1 MENQET
7 QARKTR
13 KMNPKPSKEKKEPT
27 SKSKNPIWKWL
38 FLILLA
44 INVAGVLFVAVRV
57 MMPRDQAVLT
67 QKQTSTSDQKVAQIT
82 STTEQL
88 NELINSYLEPYQT
101 DEMSYKFYISE
112 QEAVLEASYQLF
124 GTKIPLYIYF
134 EPLALADGSVSLSVK
149 SISAGNLS
157 LPTSDILAMLKSY
170 NLPNFVQVDSK
181 NSQLIINLPKVKLAS
196 DLYLKANQIDLVK
209 GNFVFDFMK
218 KA

>member
-44 INVAGVLFVAVRV
+44 INLAGVLFVAVRV

-157 LPTSDILAMLKSY
+157 
-170 NLPNFVQVDSK
+170 
-181 NSQLIINLPKVKLAS
+181 
-196 DLYLKANQIDLVK
+196 
-209 GNFVFDFMK
+209 
-218 KA
+218 